1 MNTNLKKP
9 SFASTKK
16 WIQSVLHPATIQQ
29 RFFISYCIV
38 AVIILAI
45 VAVFFYNYTSK
56 LLLNQAKSSMEERV
70 QMSSSH
76 LDDEVQ
82 KMQTIALN
90 VSYSNLIKTR
100 FISYFSPTEQSMINH
115 LEDSRILMDM
125 FVAINGP
132 TFAVQQINIYNMSGE
147 MVGSGL
153 MNKALSFNVDAL
165 PWYHKTLEQGGKM
178 VLSTPYISPI
188 LAEEIRTEE
197 YYLSLYMLYVTT
209 YGQHLGFIEIIQD
222 CDTLFKTLIQSRLD
236 GSKTSDTYVFNEDGV
251 LIFPYESKVGKAVF
265 DLDNN
270 PTFLYESYAKNATSE
285 ISSSTFEDPQ
295 EQVKKIVTYKR
306 SDYNHWLIF
315 VTESEA
321 TVLKPVKDFTRVLFT
336 VIFVI
341 FVVAIF
347 LSYIISRTLTRPL
360 KDLHHMIHSTEL
372 DNLDFPIHNNL
383 KTSYTELEEVNL
395 AFINLKSKL
404 KLSMNQLIESKQQET
419 KALMQALQ
427 SLINPHFYYNSL
439 SSILVMAETQQTE
452 AIISYC
458 RNLSSIMRYI
468 STDSVKTVPL
478 ATELDYVTRYLACM
492 KVRYPSSLNYQLQ
505 LPTVME
511 EIEIPKLIIQP
522 LVENAVKYGMNCEPP
537 WMIEITGELTQ
548 DGWLLYIRDKGD
560 GFSDVALTDFIQK
573 TNEFEVNHQ
582 IPPMQIDG
590 MGLLNVYSRW
600 QLFMGQD
607 AYFNISN
614 HKNGGAIITIGKKS
628 KKKEV

>member
-1 MNTNLKKP
+1 MNHKAAFRPLATLRHFLY
-9 SFASTKK
+9 SRL
-16 WIQSVLHPATIQQ
+16 QRATIQQ

-38 AVIILAI
+38 AVIILFI
-45 VAVFFYNYTSK
+45 VSVFFYSYTSNM
-56 LLLNQAKSSMEERV
+56 LLTQAQSSMEERV

-76 LDDEVQ
+76 LDDEIK

-90 VSYSNLIKTR
+90 VSYSNLIKSR
-100 FISYFSPTEQSMINH
+100 FISYFSPTEQSLINH

-132 TFAVQQINIYNMSGE
+132 TFSVQQINIYNMTGD

-153 MNKALSFNVDAL
+153 MNKAMTFSVDDL
-165 PWYHKTLEQGGKM
+165 PWYEKTLSQGGKM

-188 LAEEIRTEE
+188 LSEEIRTEE

-222 CDTLFKTLIQSRLD
+222 CDTLFKTLIQSRID
-236 GSKTSDTYVFNEDGV
+236 GSPTSDTYVFDENGT
-251 LIFPYESKVGKAVF
+251 LIFPYDKKVGKAVF
-265 DLDNN
+265 KLHDD
-270 PTFLYESYAKNATSE
+270 PVALYQSYFETASE
-285 ISSSTFEDPQ
+285 EIHSSTYDDP
-295 EQVKKIVTYKR
+295 ESHLKKIVTYKK
-306 SDYNHWLIF
+306 SDYNNWLIL
-315 VTESEA
+315 VTESES
-321 TVLKPVKDFTRVLFT
+321 TVLKPVKDFTRVLLT
-336 VIFVI
+336 VIFI
-341 FVVAIF
+341 ILIVAIII
-347 LSYIISRTLTRPL
+347 SYVISRTLTRPL
-360 KDLHHMIHSTEL
+360 KDLHQMIHATEL
-372 DNLDFPIHNNL
+372 DNLDFPALNEL
-383 KTSYTELEEVNL
+383 RTSYTELEEVNL

-439 SSILVMAETQQTE
+439 SSILVMAENQQTD

-492 KVRYPSSLNYQLQ
+492 KVRYPSSLTYQLQ
-505 LPTVME
+505 LPTIME

-522 LVENAVKYGMNCEPP
+522 LVENAIKYGTNCEPP
-537 WMIEITGELTQ
+537 WLIEISGELTQ
-548 DGWLLYIRDKGD
+548 DGWLLSIRDHGD
-560 GFSDVALTDFIQK
+560 GFTAESIEEFNRKIHDFTDS
-573 TNEFEVNHQ
+573 NQ

-600 QLFMGQD
+600 KLYMGDD
-607 AYFNISN
+607 AYFNLSN
-614 HKNGGAIITIGKKS
+614 HKSGGALITIGKKS
-628 KKKEV
+628 FMKEA